1 MSTSKPLFES
11 GVVSTSKKLT
21 KPSMKTDTLEREIK
35 TRSKGQGNQV
45 SREVVLRLITWLEK
59 M

>member
-1 MSTSKPLFES
+1 MSTNKHPFEI
-11 GVVSTSKKLT
+11 GVVSTSTKLV
-21 KPSMKTDTLEREIK
+21 KSSIKTDALEREIK
-35 TRSKGQGNQV
+35 TRQEGRENQV

>member
-1 MSTSKPLFES
+1 MSTNKSFLEI
-11 GVVSTSKKLT
+11 GVVSTNKKLP
-21 KPSMKTDTLEREIK
+21 KPSIKMDALEREIK
-35 TRSKGQGNQV
+35 TQPKGRENQV